1 MGTGE
6 YMIFYADMRK
16 LYYYTAVSHVIF
28 GISACKQT
36 EQFYK
41 LWLESC
47 ILKIIKISIP
57 L

>member
-16 LYYYTAVSHVIF
+16 LYYFIAVSHVIF

-41 LWLESC
+41 L
-47 ILKIIKISIP
+47 
-57 L
+57 